1 MDLKKIIITG
11 GAGYIGAKV
20 VEELLASGNYTV
32 TIIDKFLFD
41 PNSLNE
47 FSKHKNLKIVN
58 SDIREIEKFKD
69 ELRGT
74 DTLIHLAALVGE
86 KACNISESNTQS
98 INYDAT
104 INLIKNC
111 VEQNVKKF
119 IFMSTASSYGVQD
132 ISQIANEQT
141 KLNPVSLYARSK
153 IECEKK
159 ILDSYSD
166 KIEITVFRP
175 STVYGDSQ
183 RMRFDL
189 ILNHLILDA
198 IKKKEIVVF
207 GPKMVR
213 PLMWV
218 GEPARVYKIIIDE
231 NSDKFKSQI
240 FNLGYENEN
249 YEKIEIANLIQN
261 NYFKN
266 IDIQIIDKDPDL
278 RSYRLSFEK
287 MKKFF
292 NLEPKSN
299 ILKEAEVMI
308 KKLKSNSYG
317 DTKAKI
323 FYNA

>member
-1 MDLKKIIITG
+1 M
-11 GAGYIGAKV
+11 
-20 VEELLASGNYTV
+20 
-32 TIIDKFLFD
+32 
-41 PNSLNE
+41 
-47 FSKHKNLKIVN
+47 
-58 SDIREIEKFKD
+58 
-69 ELRGT
+69 
-74 DTLIHLAALVGE
+74 
-86 KACNISESNTQS
+86 
-98 INYDAT
+98 
-104 INLIKNC
+104 
-111 VEQNVKKF
+111 
-119 IFMSTASSYGVQD
+119 
-132 ISQIANEQT
+132 
-141 KLNPVSLYARSK
+141 
-153 IECEKK
+153 
-159 ILDSYSD
+159 
-166 KIEITVFRP
+166 FRP